1 MLYGLTDYVPQ
12 LTVYDNLEFLIR
24 IVLAALLGMAIGVER
39 ARRQKEAGTRTHCII
54 AATAAALMILSKY
67 AFGDVGNGDGARI
80 AAQVVSGISF
90 LGAGVIFRSGRYS
103 IQGLTTAAGIW
114 GTAAVGM
121 AIGAGMY
128 WLGLILAGGLVLI
141 QILLHRLSV
150 GDSAT
155 FQEITVRMLD
165 DAAVKAAFDN
175 MLRSHG
181 AAVLG
186 SSLTREGA
194 YIKMELTVRLEEH
207 VTHEEILNL
216 LTTCPGVTH
225 ISVQ

>member
-1 MLYGLTDYVPQ
+1 MLNGLTPYIPQ
-12 LTVYDNLEFLIR
+12 ITLYDNLEFLIR
-24 IVLAALLGMAIGVER
+24 IVLAALLGMLIGVER

-54 AATAAALMILSKY
+54 AASAAGLMILSKY
-67 AFGDVGNGDGARI
+67 AFGDVGSGDGARI

-114 GTAAVGM
+114 GTAVVGM

-128 WLGLILAGGLVLI
+128 WLGLILAGGLVII

-155 FQEITVRMLD
+155 TQEMTVRMLN
-165 DAAVKAAFDN
+165 DAAVKASFDE
-175 MLRSHG
+175 MLQSHG
-181 AAVLG
+181 AVVLE

-194 YIKMELTVRLEEH
+194 YIKMELTLRLEEP
-207 VTHEEILNL
+207 VTHEEILSL
-216 LTTCPGVTH
+216 LTTCPGMTH

>member
-1 MLYGLTDYVPQ
+1 MLHGLTDYIPQ
-12 LTVYDNLEFLIR
+12 LTLYDNLEFLIR
-24 IVLAALLGMAIGVER
+24 IVLSALLGMAIGVER

-67 AFGDVGNGDGARI
+67 AFGDVGDGNGARI

-121 AIGAGMY
+121 AIGAGLY
-128 WLGLILAGGLVLI
+128 WLGLILAGGLVVI

-155 FQEITVRMLD
+155 TQEITVRMRD
-165 DAAVKAAFDN
+165 ETEEKTAFDEL
-175 MLRSHG
+175 LRIHG
-181 AAVLG
+181 AVVLE
-186 SSLTREGA
+186 SSLTREEA
-194 YIKMELTVRLEEH
+194 FIKMDLTVRLEEP
-207 VTHEEILNL
+207 VTHDEILKL
-216 LTTCPGVTH
+216 LTTCPGITH